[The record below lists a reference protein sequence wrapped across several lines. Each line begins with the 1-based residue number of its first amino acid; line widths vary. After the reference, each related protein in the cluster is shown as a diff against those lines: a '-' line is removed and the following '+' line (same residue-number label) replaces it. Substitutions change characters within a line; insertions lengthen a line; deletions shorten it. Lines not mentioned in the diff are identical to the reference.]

1 MHTSCYSPDTPPS
14 ADWTCDSCRAETRHV
29 TCALCGAGGGALRL
43 TTDHTLCHVT
53 CALLVPEVT
62 ITSKGL
68 VDLTKLPTKRSNP
81 QCLLCDQR
89 GRPVVHCQAVLS
101 RLVKSNQIPNMFRNT
116 NTTIQSMLTN
126 SKME

>member
-1 MHTSCYSPDTPPS
+1 M
-14 ADWTCDSCRAETRHV
+14 

-62 ITSKGL
+62 ITSGGL

-89 GRPVVHCQAVLS
+89 GQPVVHCQAELS
-101 RLVKSNQIPNMFRNT
+101 QFVKFNQILN
-116 NTTIQSMLTN
+116 IQFL
-126 SKME
+126 KI